1 MNPLAHWREL
11 QLMKELQILRRIFYR
26 QRNLPGIVFFLSLSH
41 LLSSSFFTG
50 KRDWLL
56 RVQRL
61 LLRLIS

>member
-1 MNPLAHWREL
+1 MNPLAHSREL

-41 LLSSSFFTG
+41 LLSSPFFTG
-50 KRDWLL
+50 KRDWLF

-61 LLRLIS
+61 LLRLFN